1 MITYF
6 HNQQKFTIRI
16 KPTSYCTTTT
26 TNQKKG
32 GEEEE
37 RKEAKLYILQWH
49 QNFELK
55 KRENHSRGNLYIYKN
70 CEKRVD
76 LIPSR
81 TKRQREKKNM
91 ED

>member
-37 RKEAKLYILQWH
+37 RKEAKLYILQ
-49 QNFELK
+49 
-55 KRENHSRGNLYIYKN
+55 
-70 CEKRVD
+70 
-76 LIPSR
+76 
-81 TKRQREKKNM
+81 
-91 ED
+91 